1 MPKKRPARPQETE
14 QLVFPFELAV
24 GDVVLEDGARLEVIG
39 RPTSVISG
47 KMTRAHVRRESDNV
61 QHDAMWEVWRKLRVV
76 RWSAAWKS
84 PASGQTEA
92 SACRLDGDGIAT
104 QVGPLHSRCA
114 GRRRRNLQLIQMWRG
129 AGP

>member
-1 MPKKRPARPQETE
+1 MPKRRAARASAE
-14 QLVFPFELAV
+14 QLVLFPFELAV
-24 GDVVLEDGARLEVIG
+24 GDVVLEDGARLEVVD
-39 RPTSVISG
+39 RPTSMSGG
-47 KMTRAHVRRESDNV
+47 KMTRARVRREGDNV

-129 AGP
+129 TGP

>member
-1 MPKKRPARPQETE
+1 MTKKRAARPRPE

-47 KMTRAHVRRESDNV
+47 KMTRARVRRDGEAV

-114 GRRRRNLQLIQMWRG
+114 GRCRRNLQLIQMWRG